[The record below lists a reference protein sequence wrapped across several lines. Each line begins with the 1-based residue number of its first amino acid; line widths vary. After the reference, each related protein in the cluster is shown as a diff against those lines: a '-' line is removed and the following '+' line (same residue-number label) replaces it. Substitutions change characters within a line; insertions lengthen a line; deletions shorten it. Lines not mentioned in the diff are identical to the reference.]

1 MKKRIVS
8 TLMALCM
15 VLTLLPVQVLAAGG
29 AAPQHQ
35 LDSTTIGQYTTLGN
49 GVYTLTED
57 VSISSTL
64 KITGEATLDLNGY
77 MLRMTGSASVL
88 TVESGGHLTIADSRP
103 DAEERRFAPDG
114 DGLWVL
120 DATGEKSVTGGI
132 ITGGTGTL
140 GQWYFYGGGVYVNSG
155 GHLTMEGGSIVGC
168 SAYGANGIYG
178 DGGGVFLK
186 SNYGESIDR
195 TTFTMNGGSII
206 GCTAGSLGG
215 GVVVAR
221 STFTMN
227 KGSILSCT
235 AKESG
240 GGGVDVQNG
249 GSFTMKDGVI
259 SDCVSRGGET
269 WKFGGGVYVEN
280 GSFTMDGG
288 RITACRAANTSD
300 PKYGRGGGVALSGQG
315 VFELNAG
322 TIDAS
327 CTATGAGGAVYSTGG
342 TLCANG
348 GTIAGGVMNSYGTI
362 TGSGGTRF
370 SGSVTND
377 EGGSIK
383 SGTFEETSDVL
394 NYGTIGPGVTF
405 PGKVTVTYMTDGTVY
420 AQHFLKSGATARQP
434 GAKPDKTD
442 YTFDGW
448 LKADGTAYDFKQ
460 PVTENITLTAK
471 WKLTSYTKVS
481 TEKALRDALANEA
494 VGIRLAN
501 DIQLT
506 QGPLKITY
514 EVTLDLNGKVLAQS
528 GDDSVFVI
536 GNEDASESGKLTV
549 VDSNTTKEHKFEP
562 NADHLW
568 VLDET
573 GGTETVHGG
582 IIYGGRANCG
592 GGVNIENGTLI
603 MEGGSIVGCQVIY
616 TSTSGSGGGVH
627 VSDQSS
633 FEMYPGAGIYGCVAS
648 GYGAGDGSGGGVE
661 IDSGWEKSG
670 RFVMHGGTIE
680 SCVAGEKGGGVSND
694 GVFVMEGGIIRNC
707 VAIGYEEGYGSSI
720 RFGGITTISGGTIS
734 AEGAEGKKQHI
745 FGSRSTLTISG
756 DARVDVSIYLECV
769 LYADGGTVN
778 GEVTNKKSIIGSE
791 GATGTTTFTKKV
803 ESYSSIENG
812 VFAGA
817 VESEGTISGGTFT
830 GTVMNKVGS
839 TIKNG
844 TFENT
849 VTNEGT
855 IEGGTFTGAVKN
867 CGTITGGTF
876 HGEVTCQGWS
886 SSGGK
891 GSLVGGTVSG
901 GSFDKDKPIQVIY
914 GTIIG
919 EGYSDWKM
927 TRDYEWQKQYVL
939 TYQADGKAYAWQV
952 LGEDFFPVMPQGP
965 DKEGHAF
972 LSWFYKG
979 GKHDGE
985 MVDEGDPPNENRTAV
1000 ARYATGSGTEQDPCR
1015 IGSMEE
1021 LLLFRLQVN
1030 WFGRTDLCAVLTN
1043 DIVINSGTFDA
1054 DGRYTP
1060 AAGETVN
1067 DLYAIGSKER
1077 PYAGTFDGGGYT
1089 VRGLCCSN
1097 KDIID
1102 STVQDAVYPAGL
1114 FGWLKGATV
1123 KNLTVT
1129 GYVDGR
1135 AYVGGIAGYAD
1146 ARATILNCR
1155 NECIVVSVDRFGGRY
1170 GSAQYAGGI
1179 VGYNEGKVT
1188 ACCNTGTVI
1197 GADSVGG
1204 ITGGP
1209 AGTVSDSYNTGTV
1222 TGSSHVGGIAGGHSV
1237 GGIASGL
1244 AGTVSYCYN
1253 VGTVT
1258 GGVEIA
1264 NDATVSKCFFLGTQG
1279 MSAEKFANG
1288 TVLAALI
1295 DGRADDAHP
1304 WDTECVGK
1312 RLSDGGM
1319 RLPVLAWQK
1328 LSAAHEGGTA
1338 TCTEKAVCTLCGH
1351 AYGTVDANNHVG
1363 GTGLRNAKKATCTED
1378 GHTGDTYCKGC
1389 GVKLQSGTAIKATG
1403 HTGGTATCVSAA
1415 VCTVC
1420 GQAYGKKDA
1429 GNHDLKHTAAKA
1441 PGIYARGNTE
1451 YWQCKA
1457 CGKYFA
1463 DANGTKTISQS
1474 DTVIPPRGRTAES
1487 GSENGKSSPGTFDAG
1502 IGVYGVTAVTS
1513 LTGLALLR
1521 RKRRDE
1527 E

>member
-35 LDSTTIGQYTTLGN
+35 LDNTTIGQYTTLGN

-394 NYGTIGPGVTF
+394 NYGTI
-405 PGKVTVTYMTDGTVY
+405 
-420 AQHFLKSGATARQP
+420 
-434 GAKPDKTD
+434 
-442 YTFDGW
+442 
-448 LKADGTAYDFKQ
+448 
-460 PVTENITLTAK
+460 
-471 WKLTSYTKVS
+471 
-481 TEKALRDALANEA
+481 
-494 VGIRLAN
+494 
-501 DIQLT
+501 
-506 QGPLKITY
+506 
-514 EVTLDLNGKVLAQS
+514 
-528 GDDSVFVI
+528 
-536 GNEDASESGKLTV
+536 
-549 VDSNTTKEHKFEP
+549 
-562 NADHLW
+562 
-568 VLDET
+568 
-573 GGTETVHGG
+573 
-582 IIYGGRANCG
+582 
-592 GGVNIENGTLI
+592 
-603 MEGGSIVGCQVIY
+603 
-616 TSTSGSGGGVH
+616 
-627 VSDQSS
+627 
-633 FEMYPGAGIYGCVAS
+633 
-648 GYGAGDGSGGGVE
+648 
-661 IDSGWEKSG
+661 
-670 RFVMHGGTIE
+670 
-680 SCVAGEKGGGVSND
+680 
-694 GVFVMEGGIIRNC
+694 
-707 VAIGYEEGYGSSI
+707 
-720 RFGGITTISGGTIS
+720 
-734 AEGAEGKKQHI
+734 
-745 FGSRSTLTISG
+745 
-756 DARVDVSIYLECV
+756 
-769 LYADGGTVN
+769 
-778 GEVTNKKSIIGSE
+778 
-791 GATGTTTFTKKV
+791 
-803 ESYSSIENG
+803 
-812 VFAGA
+812 
-817 VESEGTISGGTFT
+817 
-830 GTVMNKVGS
+830 
-839 TIKNG
+839 
-844 TFENT
+844 
-849 VTNEGT
+849 
-855 IEGGTFTGAVKN
+855 
-867 CGTITGGTF
+867 TGGTF
-876 HGEVTCQGWS
+876 EGDVTCEGRLLGGG
-886 SSGGK
+886 SG

-901 GSFDKDKPIQVIY
+901 GSFKNPIQVIY

-919 EGYSDWKM
+919 PEYKWTEKEPSYGG
-927 TRDYEWQKQYVL
+927 QYRL
-939 TYQADGKAYAWQV
+939 TYQVDGKAYAWQW
-952 LGEDFFPVMPQGP
+952 LGEGFFPVMPQGP
-965 DKEGHAF
+965 DKEGHTF
-972 LSWFYKG
+972 LTWVYG
-979 GKHDGE
+979 DGE
-985 MVDEGDPPNENRTAV
+985 DKDKMVNEGDPLTTDRTAV
-1000 ARYATGSGTEQDPCR
+1000 ARYAVGGGTEQEPCR
-1015 IGSMEE
+1015 IGSKEE
-1021 LLLFRLQVN
+1021 LEFFAVQVDR
-1030 WFGRTDLCAVLTN
+1030 FGSTGLCAVLTN
-1043 DIVINSGTFDA
+1043 DIVVNSGTFDEA
-1054 DGRYTP
+1054 GRYTP
-1060 AAGETVN
+1060 AAGETVSGMN
-1067 DLYAIGSKER
+1067 PIGSETQ
-1077 PYAGTFDGGGYT
+1077 PYTGTFNGGGYT
-1089 VRGLCCSN
+1089 IRGVYRDNREALNSLY
-1097 KDIID
+1097 
-1102 STVQDAVYPAGL
+1102 SDAVYPAGL

-1129 GYVDGR
+1129 GYVGGR
-1135 AYVGGIAGYAD
+1135 ACVGGIAGHAD
-1146 ARATILNCR
+1146 AGTTILNCR
-1155 NECIVVSVDRFGGRY
+1155 NECIVVSVDRFSGEY
-1170 GSAQYAGGI
+1170 GPAQYAGGI

-1188 ACCNTGTVI
+1188 ACCNTGTVT

-1204 ITGGP
+1204 IAGGP
-1209 AGTVSDSYNTGTV
+1209 AGTVSDCYNVGAV
-1222 TGSSHVGGIAGGHSV
+1222 TGDSHVGGIAGGP
-1237 GGIASGL
+1237 

-1295 DGRADDAHP
+1295 DGRADGAHP

-1338 TCTEKAVCTLCGH
+1338 TCTEKAVCTLCGQ

-1363 GTGLRNAKKATCTED
+1363 GTELRNAKKATCTED

-1420 GQAYGKKDA
+1420 KQAYGKKDA

>member
-35 LDSTTIGQYTTLGN
+35 LDNTTIGQYTTLGN

-405 PGKVTVTYMTDGTVY
+405 SGKVTVTYMTDGTVY
-420 AQHFLKSGATARQP
+420 AQHFLKSGAMARQP
-434 GAKPDKTD
+434 GAKPGKTD

-471 WKLTSYTKVS
+471 WKLTSYTVVS
-481 TEKALRDALANEA
+481 SETELRDALTQKKA
-494 VGIRLAN
+494 GIRLAN

-506 QGPLKITY
+506 QGTLEITY

-528 GDDSVFVI
+528 VDGSVFVI
-536 GNEDASESGKLTV
+536 GNEEASKIGKLTV
-549 VDSNTTKEHKFEP
+549 VDSDTTKEHKFEP

-582 IIYGGRANCG
+582 IIYGGRANRG

-616 TSTSGSGGGVH
+616 TNASGSGGGVH

-648 GYGAGDGSGGGVE
+648 DYGAGDGSGGGVE

-680 SCVAGEKGGGVSND
+680 SCVAGEKGGGVGND

-720 RFGGITTISGGTIS
+720 RFGGITTISGTAQIS

-756 DARVDVSIYLECV
+756 DAQVDVSIYLECV

-844 TFENT
+844 TFEST
-849 VTNEGT
+849 VKSYGT
-855 IEGGTFTGAVKN
+855 ISGGTFTGAVTN
-867 CGTITGGTF
+867 YDTITGGTF
-876 HGEVTCQGWS
+876 EGDVTCEGRLLGGG
-886 SSGGK
+886 SG

-901 GSFDKDKPIQVIY
+901 GSFKNPIQVIY

-919 EGYSDWKM
+919 PEYKWTEKEPSYGG
-927 TRDYEWQKQYVL
+927 QYRL
-939 TYQADGKAYAWQV
+939 TYQVDGKAYAWQW
-952 LGEDFFPVMPQGP
+952 LGEGFFPVMPQGP
-965 DKEGHAF
+965 DKEGHTF
-972 LSWFYKG
+972 LTWVYG
-979 GKHDGE
+979 DGE
-985 MVDEGDPPNENRTAV
+985 DKDKMVNEGDPLTTDRTAV
-1000 ARYATGSGTEQDPCR
+1000 ARYAVGGGTEQEPCR
-1015 IGSMEE
+1015 IGSKEE
-1021 LLLFRLQVN
+1021 LEFFAVQVDR
-1030 WFGRTDLCAVLTN
+1030 FGSTGLCAVLTN
-1043 DIVINSGTFDA
+1043 DIVVNSGTFDEA
-1054 DGRYTP
+1054 GRYTP
-1060 AAGETVN
+1060 AAGETVSGMN
-1067 DLYAIGSKER
+1067 PIGSETQ
-1077 PYAGTFDGGGYT
+1077 PYTGTFNGGGYT
-1089 VRGLCCSN
+1089 IRGVYRDNREALNSLY
-1097 KDIID
+1097 
-1102 STVQDAVYPAGL
+1102 SDAVYPAGL

-1129 GYVDGR
+1129 GYVGGR
-1135 AYVGGIAGYAD
+1135 ACVGGIAGHAD
-1146 ARATILNCR
+1146 AGTTILNCR
-1155 NECIVVSVDRFGGRY
+1155 NECIVVSVDRFSGEY
-1170 GSAQYAGGI
+1170 GPAQYAGGI

-1188 ACCNTGTVI
+1188 ACCNTGTVT

-1204 ITGGP
+1204 IAGGP
-1209 AGTVSDSYNTGTV
+1209 AGTVSDCYNVGAV
-1222 TGSSHVGGIAGGHSV
+1222 TGDSHVGGIAGGP
-1237 GGIASGL
+1237 

-1295 DGRADDAHP
+1295 DGRADGAHP

-1363 GTGLRNAKKATCTED
+1363 GTELRNAKKATCTED

-1389 GVKLQSGTAIKATG
+1389 GAKLQSGTAIKATG

>member
-64 KITGEATLDLNGY
+64 KITGEATLDLNGNT
-77 MLRMTGSASVL
+77 LTMTGDQKAIRVGDGAKL
-88 TVESGGHLTIADSRP
+88 TLRDSGTDGKLTAPRARGVTVAESG
-103 DAEERRFAPDG
+103 
-114 DGLWVL
+114 
-120 DATGEKSVTGGI
+120 
-132 ITGGTGTL
+132 TL
-140 GQWYFYGGGVYVNSG
+140 V
-155 GHLTMEGGSIVGC
+155 MEGGSIVGC
-168 SAYGANGIYG
+168 QAG
-178 DGGGVFLK
+178 DVGGGGVHNSGTFIMK
-186 SNYGESIDR
+186 SGTISGCNGSVGGGVYNSYG
-195 TTFTMNGGSII
+195 TFTMEGGSISRCEAADRSGRMGDGDGVYNSGTFTMSGSAEITECRTNGVYNTGTMNANGGSIQ
-206 GCTAGSLGG
+206 TASGS
-215 GVVVAR
+215 
-221 STFTMN
+221 
-227 KGSILSCT
+227 T
-235 AKESG
+235 ALYNNGAGTVQTESG
-240 GGGVDVQNG
+240 STGTVFKTQVTNE
-249 GSFTMKDGVI
+249 GVI
-259 SDCVSRGGET
+259 SGGTFEDQVTSKRGTISGGNFRLDVSIQRET
-269 WKFGGGVYVEN
+269 TVTG
-280 GSFTMDGG
+280 
-288 RITACRAANTSD
+288 
-300 PKYGRGGGVALSGQG
+300 G
-315 VFELNAG
+315 VFEG
-322 TIDAS
+322 DVSIQ
-327 CTATGAGGAVYSTGG
+327 GG
-342 TLCANG
+342 T
-348 GTIAGGVMNSYGTI
+348 V
-362 TGSGGTRF
+362 SGGTF
-370 SGSVTND
+370 KGKVTKHVDGTISG
-377 EGGSIK
+377 
-383 SGTFEETSDVL
+383 GTFEETSDVL
-394 NYGTIGPGVTF
+394 SYGTIDPGVTF
-405 PGKVTVTYMTDGTVY
+405 PGKVTVTYMTDGAVY
-420 AQHFLKSGATARQP
+420 AQHFPKHGTTARQP
-434 GAKPDKTD
+434 GAKPGKTD

-471 WKLTSYTKVS
+471 WKLTSYTEVS
-481 TEKALRDALANEA
+481 SETELRDALTQKKA
-494 VGIRLAN
+494 GIRLAN

-506 QGPLKITY
+506 QGTLKITY

-528 GDDSVFVI
+528 VDGSVFVI
-536 GNEDASESGKLTV
+536 GNEEPSESGKLTV
-549 VDSNTTKEHKFEP
+549 VDSDPRTVYKFKP
-562 NADHLW
+562 NDTSHLW
-568 VLDET
+568 ERDDT
-573 GGTETVHGG
+573 GDKTVTGG
-582 IIYGGRANCG
+582 IIYGGRANRG

-616 TSTSGSGGGVH
+616 TNASGSGGGVH

-670 RFVMHGGTIE
+670 RFVMHDGTIE

-817 VESEGTISGGTFT
+817 VESEGTISGGTFKDA
-830 GTVMNKVGS
+830 VMNKVGS
-839 TIKNG
+839 TI
-844 TFENT
+844 
-849 VTNEGT
+849 
-855 IEGGTFTGAVKN
+855 EGGTFEKKVTSYGTIENGVFKGEVTN
-867 CGTITGGTF
+867 GGTITGGTF
-876 HGEVTCQGWS
+876 KGVVTCEGHTS
-886 SSGGK
+886 N
-891 GSLVGGTVSG
+891 GSNGPLVGGTVSG
-901 GSFDKDKPIQVIY
+901 GSFKNPIQVIY

-919 EGYSDWKM
+919 PEYKWTEKEPSYG
-927 TRDYEWQKQYVL
+927 EQYVL
-939 TYQADGKAYAWQV
+939 TYQADGEAYAWQV

-965 DKEGHAF
+965 DKEGHTF

-1015 IGSMEE
+1015 IGGKEE
-1021 LLLFRLQVN
+1021 LEFFAVQVDR
-1030 WFGRTDLCAVLTN
+1030 FGSTGLCAVLTN
-1043 DIVINSGTFDA
+1043 DIVINSGTFDEA
-1054 DGRYTP
+1054 GQYTP
-1060 AAGETVN
+1060 AANETASRV
-1067 DLYAIGSKER
+1067 YTIGSKER
-1077 PYAGTFDGGGYT
+1077 PYTGIFDGGGYT
-1089 VRGLCCSN
+1089 IRGVYRDNREDLNSLYY
-1097 KDIID
+1097 
-1102 STVQDAVYPAGL
+1102 DAVYPAGL
-1114 FGWLKGATV
+1114 FGWLKGTTV

-1129 GYVDGR
+1129 GYVGGR
-1135 AYVGGIAGYAD
+1135 ACVGGIAGHAD
-1146 ARATILNCR
+1146 AGTTILNCR
-1155 NECIVVSVDRFGGRY
+1155 NECIVVSVDLFGEEY
-1170 GSAQYAGGI
+1170 GPAQYAGGI

-1188 ACCNTGTVI
+1188 ACCNTGTVT

-1204 ITGGP
+1204 I
-1209 AGTVSDSYNTGTV
+1209 AG
-1222 TGSSHVGGIAGGHSV
+1222 
-1237 GGIASGL
+1237 GL

-1253 VGTVT
+1253 VGAVT

-1363 GTGLRNAKKATCTED
+1363 GTELRNAKKATCTED